1 MNLISEK
8 AKIGK
13 NVKFGNFVTVY
24 DNVEIGDNS
33 VIDSYCEIGISNG
46 REKGPLIIGSNSRIR
61 SHSVIYCGTEIGKNL
76 VTGHFVT
83 IRENAKIGQ
92 GLQLGIQSVVQG
104 ECVIGDHVKI
114 FSVVNIPKTARIG
127 NFVWIFSH
135 TVLTNDPHP
144 PSDGFLQGPKVDDFA
159 VIATNCTILPG
170 VKIGKGALVG
180 AGCVLNRDVSDD
192 MIAVGNPAKI
202 IGPTSRIKITDT
214 DTPAYPW
221 RYHFHR
227 GYPKEVVDA
236 WLKELKQQQ
245 V

>member
-1 MNLISEK
+1 ML
-8 AKIGK
+8 
-13 NVKFGNFVTVY
+13 
-24 DNVEIGDNS
+24 
-33 VIDSYCEIGISNG
+33 
-46 REKGPLIIGSNSRIR
+46 
-61 SHSVIYCGTEIGKNL
+61 
-76 VTGHFVT
+76 
-83 IRENAKIGQ
+83 
-92 GLQLGIQSVVQG
+92 
-104 ECVIGDHVKI
+104 
-114 FSVVNIPKTARIG
+114 VNIPKTARIG

-202 IGPTSRIKITDT
+202 IGPTSRIKITGT